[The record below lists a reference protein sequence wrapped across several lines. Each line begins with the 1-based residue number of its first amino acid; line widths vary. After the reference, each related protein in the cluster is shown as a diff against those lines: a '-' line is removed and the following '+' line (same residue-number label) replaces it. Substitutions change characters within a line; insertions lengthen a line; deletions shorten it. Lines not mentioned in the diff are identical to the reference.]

1 MVKIIFHSPT
11 VAEVNGETISAPP
24 PFPLG
29 DCRGC
34 TLIGTVCEDG
44 YDYPCRGAVY
54 FYEKE
59 TGKKISDEDL
69 EEDGELYDKVM
80 EYKPCCWECP
90 FLMECLEDFRSTGG
104 GEYIESRYGIS
115 WEKFKDIVSHIQRH
129 IMNE

>member
-11 VAEVNGETISAPP
+11 VAEVNGEFISAPP

-34 TLIGTVCEDG
+34 SLVGIVCEDY
-44 YDYPCRGAVY
+44 YDYPCRGAAY

-59 TGKKISDEDL
+59 TGKEVPYDELD
-69 EEDGELYDKVM
+69 ENKELRDEVM
-80 EYKPCCWECP
+80 DYKPCCWKCP
-90 FLMECLEDFRSTGG
+90 FLRECLEDLREAGG
-104 GEYIESRYGIS
+104 DEYVRERYGIS

-129 IMNE
+129 VINE

>member
-11 VAEVNGETISAPP
+11 VAEINGKIISAPLP
-24 PFPLG
+24 LPFS

-34 TLIGTVCEDG
+34 SLIGIVCEDD
-44 YDYPCRGAVY
+44 YDYPCRGARY

-59 TGKKISDEDL
+59 TGKKVSYDELD
-69 EEDGELYDKVM
+69 ENDELLREVM

-90 FLMECLEDFRSTGG
+90 FLMECLEHFRATGG
-104 GEYIESRYGIS
+104 EEYVKETYGIS
-115 WEKFKDIVSHIQRH
+115 WEKFTDIIKRIQKN